1 MKEVENVFMNT
12 VQNKYQKDFY
22 KKVFDISLDMR
33 IKLSYDEIINVVDVI
48 GGYNEFVYESVK
60 LMMEQIDA
68 LIPRA
73 YYNENNPNNGT
84 RAYEMSI
91 GREGSMVI
99 YYNLHSYNDI
109 DNKTNIVAKVRAMEK
124 EIKKKA
130 HETGLADECDM
141 TCENDDR
148 AFEKFEELGIRI
160 WWD

>member
-1 MKEVENVFMNT
+1 MNT

-22 KKVFDISLDMR
+22 KKVFDLSLDMR
-33 IKLSYDEIINVVDVI
+33 IKLSYDEVINVVDAI
-48 GGYNEFVYESVK
+48 GGYNEFAYENVK
-60 LMMEQIDA
+60 SMMEQIDA
-68 LIPRA
+68 LIPRV

-99 YYNLHSYNDI
+99 YYTLHSYDDI
-109 DNKTNIVAKVRAMEK
+109 GSKANTVAKVRALEK
-124 EIKKKA
+124 EIKKIA

-141 TCENDDR
+141 TYKNDDR
-148 AFEKFEELGIRI
+148 VFKTFEELEIRI